1 MSRNSVILNI
11 LLLLFLVLRL
21 KYYTHSLKYIYSLLY
36 VCIIFFVTA
45 QIKARI
51 SDHQSWKNQGQ
62 GFGPWSRD
70 AHQVVSPANS
80 G

>member
-1 MSRNSVILNI
+1 MY
-11 LLLLFLVLRL
+11 F
-21 KYYTHSLKYIYSLLY
+21 
-36 VCIIFFVTA
+36 FFVTA
-45 QIKARI
+45 QVKART